1 MPFPAGSLGTSKH
14 LSHSILWLLFQKM
27 ASRTVPASSIVR
39 LSLVILSFCLLNLS
53 PFSFSVFPSSQCFY
67 ACPPSTH
74 QNSCISCLL
83 LHNKSPWNLQAW
95 GNNKHLLSLTVSV
108 GQKLESSQAE
118 SLRLVVPQEA
128 VVVSRLECSWS
139 VHFQVGSLTGL
150 AGLYLLS
157 IRGLGFLTHGS
168 LHMFA
173 SVAS

>member
-14 LSHSILWLLFQKM
+14 LAQSILLLLFQKM
-27 ASRTVPASSIVR
+27 ASRTMPASSIVR
-39 LSLVILSFCLLNLS
+39 LSLVILSFCLLNLPS
-53 PFSFSVFPSSQCFY
+53 ISFSLFPSSQCFY
-67 ACPPSTH
+67 AFSPSPH

-95 GNNKHLLSLTVSV
+95 SNNKHLHLSLTVTL
-108 GQKLESSQAE
+108 GQKLESSYAE
-118 SLRLVVPQEA
+118 SLGLEVSHEA
-128 VVVSRLECSWS
+128 VVISRLEWSWN

-150 AGLYLLS
+150 AGLHLLS

-173 SVAS
+173 